1 MRKTFLSFSSTSLES
16 TLDVLWWSNFQ
27 DLSRSDWCFPGCRD
41 LSGLPACE
49 ITVSRLI
56 ATLGEFRSIVGPF
69 LGRRGEVIVGHKV
82 ADEMFFGPGCV
93 VFFVS
98 VGVVVESPE
107 TKNTHIISPT
117 TARIPP
123 VVIPG
128 ISTRSWFTK
137 MPLSPIQE
145 LPCQVGSLR
154 DIDLGIDLWI
164 DWAPRHHSSPRN
176 IMKQGSFSCWTTKK
190 WYSTT
195 KLQKRY
201 IYIQQTRVFFPSWQD
216 ASPVWIHID
225 FLWDIALPPYHA
237 PGPPRLGNVW
247 FRLGET
253 CHDQHLGVWYL
264 VFLFCLESFDCWGLH
279 SGQTHKHREVW
290 NSFCFGRGASVFFFY
305 NKCFGGFGLVFFLGC
320 QAKACAKELALL
332 EVLFIPSSSP
342 VVRWVQPWAHLHGFR
357 C

>member
-27 DLSRSDWCFPGCRD
+27 DLSRSDWCFPGCQD
-41 LSGLPACE
+41 LFGLRACE

-69 LGRRGEVIVGHKV
+69 LGRRGEVIVGHKA
-82 ADEMFFGPGCV
+82 ADEISFFGPGCV
-93 VFFVS
+93 GFFVS

-117 TARIPP
+117 TAGIPP

-145 LPCQVGSLR
+145 FPCQVGSVR
-154 DIDLGIDLWI
+154 DIDLGIHWG
-164 DWAPRHHSSPRN
+164 PQTPQFSQEHHEAGQFFMLDHQEIIQYN
-176 IMKQGSFSCWTTKK
+176 KTTKHI
-190 WYSTT
+190 
-195 KLQKRY
+195 Y

-225 FLWDIALPPYHA
+225 FLWDIALPPYHV

-253 CHDQHLGVWYL
+253 GHDQHLGVWYL
-264 VFLFCLESFDCWGLH
+264 VDFFCLESFDCWGLH
-279 SGQTHKHREVW
+279 SGQTGKFETLFVLAGGQV
-290 NSFCFGRGASVFFFY
+290 SFSY
-305 NKCFGGFGLVFFLGC
+305 NKCVWGFWNRFFSWAAKLRHVRRSWLCWRSYLSHHLRQWCDGFSLGRIWMGGDVRCGL
-320 QAKACAKELALL
+320 
-332 EVLFIPSSSP
+332 
-342 VVRWVQPWAHLHGFR
+342 
-357 C
+357 